1 MRAMI
6 LGAGLG
12 ARMRPLSSLVAKP
25 ALPVL
30 GLPVVATLLEFL
42 RHHGVSEVLINTHHL
57 GESIQ
62 EAVDRFAPP
71 ELTVSWSEE
80 PQLLGTGGG
89 IRRAAAFLEQSE
101 TSLVL
106 AGDMLLDLDLSA
118 AVQRHRDRGCR
129 ASLLLRRDPRS
140 AQFGTIGID
149 RSGVVRRVGQRTD
162 LGGEVDAG
170 VFLSARILSRRAF
183 DDLPAREV
191 FEDLSDWFVPRLQA
205 GHRDI
210 EGQLLETSECTWEP
224 VGTPEEYLRT
234 NIQPPTLSYLTPSE
248 MRRRSGSQTVG
259 DCVVGSGSRVPS
271 TAHLER
277 CVIWENESVP
287 ENLKGIDGVF
297 ACGTFYPS
305 SPNPKK

>member
-12 ARMRPLSSLVAKP
+12 VRMRPLSNLVAKP
-25 ALPVL
+25 ALPIL
-30 GLPVVATLLEFL
+30 GLPVVVILLEFL

-57 GESIQ
+57 GDSIR

-71 ELTVSWSEE
+71 DLDVSWSEE
-80 PQLLGTGGG
+80 ARLLGTGGG
-89 IRRAAAFLEQSE
+89 IRRAAKFLEESE

-118 AVQRHRDRGCR
+118 AIQRHRDRGCR
-129 ASLLLRRDPRS
+129 ASLLLKRDVRS
-140 AQFGTIGID
+140 ARFGTIGID
-149 RSGVVRRVGQRTD
+149 RAGVVRRVGQRTD

-170 VFLSARILSRRAF
+170 LFLSARILSRRAF

-210 EGQLLETSECTWEP
+210 EGQLLDTAECTWEP

-234 NIQPPTLSYLTPSE
+234 NIQPPELSYLASSAIL
-248 MRRRSGSQTVG
+248 RRSGAQAIG
-259 DCVVGSGSRVPS
+259 DVVVGSGSRVPA
-271 TAHLER
+271 TAQLER
-277 CVIWENESVP
+277 CVIWENETVP
-287 ENLKGIDGVF
+287 ENLEGIDGVF
-297 ACGTFYPS
+297 ACGTFYPALPHS
-305 SPNPKK
+305 KK